1 MIKFKLLDVK
11 RKRAKKRKRKRAKK
25 PPKKPPKTNPSKPLK
40 RLAGKGFK
48 NKKQN
53 ARKAYE

>member
-1 MIKFKLLDVK
+1 MIKFKLLDV
-11 RKRAKKRKRKRAKK
+11 KRKRAKK